1 MNHEHNAAVCAAK
14 SRIASH
20 EVFAGIQAKKPP
32 KIGDGGSLPPFNEK
46 DLNLALTQRSSYG
59 PVAFNVWHLNLH
71 WSPLPGIIVNRGE
84 VRRWGEKKLASPCAV
99 FPFPVTVACSPDSTA
114 ASLQGTANVLSPM
127 EPLDALFLRIA
138 EELDKNASAADLD
151 NWNLLMLQ
159 IPVTFEPIINLN
171 EMVWRSLNLREDV
184 IKNRDLTE
192 RRPYQKVFE
201 VVVAR
206 KALGGDKVSDKAL
219 GDLYEQNVDFANS
232 SEKIEARFVRSAM
245 YVYEKIFSNDELL
258 EAVVNIEEN
267 AVGKTPFDSVY
278 KLEAIAQK
286 AKIADKITWCIE
298 YLAWL
303 VTRGQ
308 CSPGELSVANLNGKG
323 RGGRGLL
330 DLVLYKRDILEYWLN
345 VFPTVTGIPTDD
357 VAKVATSLRSI
368 NSYTDQFLSS
378 DDLSWLGSLSVI
390 IQDYARLCEVFV
402 RKQIFR
408 VGAPTGLGFRVFV
421 RPLPI
426 FWLVCFTVGP
436 RTSTKA
442 GVILIPFF
450 HLLASATLERE

>member
-159 IPVTFEPIINLN
+159 IPVTFEPIINTN

-258 EAVVNIEEN
+258 EAVVNIEES

>member
-159 IPVTFEPIINLN
+159 IPVTFEPIINTN

>member
-159 IPVTFEPIINLN
+159 IPVTFEPIINTN

-258 EAVVNIEEN
+258 EAVVNIEES

-402 RKQIFR
+402 R
-408 VGAPTGLGFRVFV
+408 
-421 RPLPI
+421 PLPI

>member
-159 IPVTFEPIINLN
+159 IPVTFEPITNLN
-171 EMVWRSLNLREDV
+171 DMVWRSLNLREDV

-201 VVVAR
+201 IVVAR
-206 KALGGDKVSDKAL
+206 KFLGGDKVSEKAL

-232 SEKIEARFVRSAM
+232 SEKIEARFVRSAFF
-245 YVYEKIFSNDELL
+245 VYEKIFSNDELL

-286 AKIADKITWCIE
+286 AKMPDKISWCIE

>member
-1 MNHEHNAAVCAAK
+1 MNHEHIAAVCAAK

-20 EVFAGIQAKKPP
+20 EVFAGIQAKQPP
-32 KIGDGGSLPPFNEK
+32 KIGDGGSLPPFCEQ
-46 DLNLALTQRSSYG
+46 DLNLALKLRGSYG
-59 PVAFNVWHLNLH
+59 PVAFNVWHLNSH
-71 WSPLPGIIVNRGE
+71 WSPLPGIVVNRGE
-84 VRRWGEKKLASPCAV
+84 VRRWAEKKLPSPCAV

-114 ASLQGTANVLSPM
+114 AELRGPAKVLSPM

-138 EELDKNASAADLD
+138 EELDNDASNADLE

-159 IPVTFEPIINLN
+159 IPVTFEPITNLN
-171 EMVWRSLNLREDV
+171 DMVWRSLNLREDV

-201 VVVAR
+201 IVVAR
-206 KALGGDKVSDKAL
+206 KFLGGDKVSEKAL

-232 SEKIEARFVRSAM
+232 SEKIEARFVRSAFF
-245 YVYEKIFSNDELL
+245 VYEKIFSNDDLL
-258 EAVVNIEEN
+258 EAVINIEEN

-286 AKIADKITWCIE
+286 AKMPDKISWCIE

-330 DLVLYKRDILEYWLN
+330 DLLLYKRDILEYWLH
-345 VFPTVTGIPTDD
+345 VFPTVIGIPTDD
-357 VAKVATSLRSI
+357 VTMVSTTLRNI
-368 NSYTDQFLSS
+368 NKYTDEFLSTS
-378 DDLSWLGSLSVI
+378 DLSWLGSLSVI
-390 IQDYARLCEVFV
+390 IQDFARLCEVFV

-408 VGAPTGLGFRVFV
+408 VGAPTVFV
-421 RPLPI
+421 RYQFSGSCVL
-426 FWLVCFTVGP
+426 
-436 RTSTKA
+436 
-442 GVILIPFF
+442 
-450 HLLASATLERE
+450 LLAPALRPRLV

>member
-99 FPFPVTVACSPDSTA
+99 FPFPVTVACPPDSTA

-245 YVYEKIFSNDELL
+245 YVYEKIFSHDELL
-258 EAVVNIEEN
+258 EAVVNIEES

>member
-258 EAVVNIEEN
+258 EAVVNIEES

>member
-245 YVYEKIFSNDELL
+245 YVYEKIFSHDELL
-258 EAVVNIEEN
+258 EAVVNIEES